1 MSDSGWISIKDG
13 LPFVYQQ
20 VLVWTE
26 YADGT
31 NGALIEFYNGEKRG
45 FVGVNGYKDK
55 FVTHWMPMPNPPDG
69 TQ

>member
-1 MSDSGWISIKDG
+1 MSANGWISVKDE

-31 NGALIEFYNGEKRG
+31 DGALIEFYNGEKRG

-55 FVTHWMPMPNPPDG
+55 FATHWMPLPKPPEAVK
-69 TQ
+69 